1 MFDFLWNLH
10 QQCRINELSA
20 DLARAKTTPDSHI
33 DEVTEYTVVL
43 QDRIDKLLL
52 INMAMWSF
60 MEEKLGLNEA
70 QLAER
75 VRQIDLRDGTLDG
88 RPPQT
93 AAVCDKCHRPMSRR
107 HLRCLYCGGQTHQG
121 SPFTGV

>member
-10 QQCRINELSA
+10 QQGRINDLSA
-20 DLARAKTTPDSHI
+20 DLAHIKATPDGRI

-43 QDRIDKLLL
+43 QDRLDKLLL

-60 MEEKLGLNEA
+60 IEEKLGITEA
-70 QLAER
+70 QLADR
-75 VRQIDLRDGTLDG
+75 VREIDLRDGTLDG

-93 AAVCDKCHRPMSRR
+93 AAICSKCNRPMSRR
-107 HLRCLYCGGQTHQG
+107 HLRCLYCGGQTNQG
-121 SPFTGV
+121 SPFAGV